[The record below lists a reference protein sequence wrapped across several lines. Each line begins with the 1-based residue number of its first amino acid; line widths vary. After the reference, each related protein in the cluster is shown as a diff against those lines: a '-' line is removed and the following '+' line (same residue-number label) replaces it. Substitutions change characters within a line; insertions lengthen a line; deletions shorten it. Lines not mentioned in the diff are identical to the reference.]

1 MDHTSRQA
9 AAGSANKE
17 RRLKA
22 RMRRWTGAAF
32 PQAGDGNA
40 SVVLCLDL
48 RGQMSEATASIL
60 VWISIS
66 GFAVSLLAAIGATGV
81 WILSN
86 RKLSYVPSPVV
97 QS

>member
-1 MDHTSRQA
+1 
-9 AAGSANKE
+9 
-17 RRLKA
+17 
-22 RMRRWTGAAF
+22 MRRWTGEAF